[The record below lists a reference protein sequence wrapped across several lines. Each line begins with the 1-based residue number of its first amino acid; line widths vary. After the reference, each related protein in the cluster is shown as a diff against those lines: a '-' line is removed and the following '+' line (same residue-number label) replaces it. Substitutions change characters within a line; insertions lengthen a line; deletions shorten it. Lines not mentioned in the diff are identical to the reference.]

1 MSTLIET
8 KLVLMNNEKVEITY
22 IGLTVQNGEEM
33 RRFYLLSKTV
43 LLRQIWDCL
52 VQDGEQNISSSV
64 NLNRGNISIIE

>member
-1 MSTLIET
+1 MSTLIEP

-33 RRFYLLSKTV
+33 RRFNLLSKTV
-43 LLRQIWDCL
+43 LLRQICDCL
-52 VQDGEQNISSSV
+52 VQEGEQNISSSV

>member
-1 MSTLIET
+1 
-8 KLVLMNNEKVEITY
+8 MNNEKVEITY

>member
-1 MSTLIET
+1 VSTLIEP

>member
-1 MSTLIET
+1 MSTLIEP